1 MTTVSNLPW
10 TVATVATSPTIQS
23 TLTFNLLALSRA
35 RLILV
40 GSMSTPTISLAP
52 KSPAPIAS
60 LPVPEPRSRTFRP
73 VMSRCSKL
81 AMKSSSAPTSGET
94 GYCSL
99 PLVLQLFLY
108 LHSYLRVGL
117 SWFGGDDNSEAFC
130 IHSFFHHCI
139 SLSQYPS
146 PIFVKYSYDAIV
158 RVSVNSGLFDG
169 E

>member
-35 RLILV
+35 RLMLV

-94 GYCSL
+94 GYCSRDRSGSSRIRIFERL
-99 PLVLQLFLY
+99 ISSWRFERRLGTPFL
-108 LHSYLRVGL
+108 RGGL
-117 SWFGGDDNSEAFC
+117 
-130 IHSFFHHCI
+130 
-139 SLSQYPS
+139 
-146 PIFVKYSYDAIV
+146 V
-158 RVSVNSGLFDG
+158 RVLEALPKSRLQPRPLSRP
-169 E
+169 